1 MSLSRQKPWHSL
13 KRCLM
18 KYLDIIFMIVRYD
31 IIIYHDFVILINTLF
46 KLVNPVCHTVKAARV
61 WLVKR
66 FIAVG
71 NMKDGVKDT
80 IRTCGMFT
88 EEWRRAGIFRRSRE
102 AIANMVLIGCLHEIT
117 SYRIRVQRITRLT
130 TNPVG
135 SCCLW
140 FLPIYWFSLTEGNR
154 LSRCARVLYRPL
166 CHYRNSVNK
175 CIVTNADNIKNLC
188 IFF

>member
-1 MSLSRQKPWHSL
+1 
-13 KRCLM
+13 
-18 KYLDIIFMIVRYD
+18 MIVRYD
-31 IIIYHDFVILINTLF
+31 IITYHDVEILINSSL

-88 EEWRRAGIFRRSRE
+88 EEWRRAGIFRRSHE
-102 AIANMVLIGCLHEIT
+102 AIANMVLIGCLHTKNNQLSDKGPED
-117 SYRIRVQRITRLT
+117 YPL
-130 TNPVG
+130 NYK
-135 SCCLW
+135 SCGIML
-140 FLPIYWFSLTEGNR
+140 FVVPAKFIWFSLTEGNR

-166 CHYRNSVNK
+166 CYYRNSV
-175 CIVTNADNIKNLC
+175 KNVLSPMQTILKIC
-188 IFF
+188 ASFFSYLAEIRYIFSSILSYHSW